1 MATIREIAK
10 ECGVSISTVSNI
22 LNGKEKASKKTKE
35 IVLQKAR
42 ELNYVPNYMAKNLKQ
57 KNTKTIGVIAEDLT
71 IFHTPVIVDGISE
84 LLEEKGYK
92 LLMGNM
98 RLYQKYGNEFYLH
111 SQYEELV
118 SSELQEVAAKKVE
131 GILYVEGH
139 YHIMR
144 SFPEMLQLPLVAV
157 YGRAE
162 REDIL
167 SVIYDDEQGAY
178 QATKELLVNGHK
190 KVGIIKGNAF
200 SHHTSARMKGYLRA
214 LYEHGVLYNPQW
226 EIQGNWNREDGYKG
240 AKKLLEY
247 GVTAIFAMNDL
258 MAGGVYDYANEQ
270 GIRVGKDISLI
281 GFDDREISQAFY
293 PELSTVRLP
302 LRQMGRISAQ
312 LLIEQ
317 LEGKEI
323 KKEDYKIPCE
333 IIRRKSVCM
342 L

>member
-1 MATIREIAK
+1 
-10 ECGVSISTVSNI
+10 
-22 LNGKEKASKKTKE
+22 
-35 IVLQKAR
+35 
-42 ELNYVPNYMAKNLKQ
+42 LKQ

-167 SVIYDDEQGAY
+167 SVIYDDEQG
-178 QATKELLVNGHK
+178 
-190 KVGIIKGNAF
+190 
-200 SHHTSARMKGYLRA
+200 
-214 LYEHGVLYNPQW
+214 
-226 EIQGNWNREDGYKG
+226 
-240 AKKLLEY
+240 
-247 GVTAIFAMNDL
+247 
-258 MAGGVYDYANEQ
+258 
-270 GIRVGKDISLI
+270 
-281 GFDDREISQAFY
+281 
-293 PELSTVRLP
+293 
-302 LRQMGRISAQ
+302 
-312 LLIEQ
+312 
-317 LEGKEI
+317 
-323 KKEDYKIPCE
+323 
-333 IIRRKSVCM
+333 
-342 L
+342 